1 MTENRRSS
9 PAFAS
14 PRLRVAVACASFI
27 LGACSN
33 EPIAPVESDLVVIE
47 AFLFAGE
54 PVTEIRVTQ
63 TIPLSSADKTPVP
76 INDATVRLVRDDV
89 VYELVATGTDG
100 YYEDPGNIQVNVGDR
115 FRIEVSYQGTVA
127 SGETTVP
134 PPPAGMALSSGI
146 VYAPTFGGGRGRQ
159 RGGPG
164 FNDPEQ
170 ELAVT
175 WSNPDR
181 LLHFLVVESL
191 DDTAEPIVPDQIRD
205 RIGTRFRFVS
215 MPTDDDA
222 APINALTLEFLGEHR
237 VRLYRINTEYAQL
250 YENRTQDS
258 RDLNEPP
265 SNILNG
271 LGVFSAFAS
280 DSAFFTV
287 LRR

>member
-1 MTENRRSS
+1 MTYHCPASS
-9 PAFAS
+9 AFAS
-14 PRLRVAVACASFI
+14 PRLTVAVACASFI
-27 LGACSN
+27 LGACTSN
-33 EPIAPVESDLVVIE
+33 PTDPAGSDLVVIE

-63 TIPLSSADKTPVP
+63 TIPLSSADQTPVP
-76 INDATVRLVRDDV
+76 INDAVVRLVRDNITYD
-89 VYELVATGTDG
+89 LVATGTDG

-134 PPPAGMALSSGI
+134 PPPSGMALSSGI
-146 VYAPTFGGGRGRQ
+146 VYAPAFGGGRGRQ

-164 FNDPEQ
+164 LNDPEQ
-170 ELAVT
+170 ELGVT

-181 LLHFLVVESL
+181 LLHFVVVESL

-215 MPTDDDA
+215 TPTDDDA
-222 APINALTLEFLGEHR
+222 ATINAVTLEFLGDHR
-237 VRLYRINTEYAQL
+237 VRLYRVNAEYAQL

-265 SNILNG
+265 SNIVNG